1 MSLLRRISSLHVCN
15 VITGW
20 LWASVNKKDAQSLLE
35 KKAIIVWGWL
45 LIVRLAAE
53 FIIAIPSGWA
63 ELILICFWKIFFFPP
78 PGSTGASSP
87 YHYWNIFH
95 FIRLR
100 HAPMWCP
107 RSWRHYTL
115 HNNTQARLRCL
126 SIKIQSGHKVHVSVE
141 ESDGVTFLINSL
153 APASLAYKQRLV
165 SRP

>member
-1 MSLLRRISSLHVCN
+1 MSLLHRISSLHVCN

-20 LWASVNKKDAQSLLE
+20 LWASVNKTDAQSLLGA
-35 KKAIIVWGWL
+35 KKKRSHYCL
-45 LIVRLAAE
+45 RLTADCQVSSWIHYRDS
-53 FIIAIPSGWA
+53 FRLSRIDSY
-63 ELILICFWKIFFFPP
+63 LFLNFYFFFFPP

-126 SIKIQSGHKVHVSVE
+126 SIKIQSGHKARVSGGGE
-141 ESDGVTFLINSL
+141 RRCDISHLLFGPGTLSI
-153 APASLAYKQRLV
+153 
-165 SRP
+165 